1 MKAVV
6 SLKQFQAS
14 VSTWGFGLCMQRAS
28 QSPPPSVRKGPV
40 LLLFVKILQVLAHL
54 DDLGSHLKQAS
65 SRDERNLSLAL
76 YCLPEALVEGHS
88 VADIGSD

>member
-28 QSPPPSVRKGPV
+28 HSLLPSICKGPV

-54 DDLGSHLKQAS
+54 DDLGSHLPTDLGMKEINHGLSTAFPKPWW
-65 SRDERNLSLAL
+65 RDVQLLA
-76 YCLPEALVEGHS
+76 
-88 VADIGSD
+88 